1 MRTATEGLRAIF
13 TTHKISIL
21 AVLADRDQL
30 RLAFQ
35 IQKFY
40 ISILAVL
47 ADRDLGG
54 DPLVEPQPAISILA
68 VLADRDLAIP
78 APAPAHEISI
88 LAVLADR
95 DERFQRGKPSL
106 CDFNPRGPCG
116 PRHGFGAVMEVSV

>member
-1 MRTATEGLRAIF
+1 MVIIIG
-13 TTHKISIL
+13 
-21 AVLADRDQL
+21 
-30 RLAFQ
+30 
-35 IQKFY
+35 

-95 DERFQRGKPSL
+95 DTASEP
-106 CDFNPRGPCG
+106 
-116 PRHGFGAVMEVSV
+116 